1 MITVLRKEINL
12 FFSSLIGYLAVAVF
26 LVINS
31 IFLWV
36 LNDGSIL
43 GSGYAT
49 LDQFFII
56 SPWVFMFLIP
66 AITMRSFAEEFKT
79 GTIEILATKPISD
92 LQIVLGK
99 FLAGWALIII
109 ALLPSL
115 VYFYSIYQLADPIG
129 NVDVGAILGS
139 YIGLLLLGG
148 AYLAIGLWASS
159 LTDNQIVSFI
169 LAILLCFVFYAL
181 LDWIRAIETFAS
193 FDEVIAFIGLQAHYN
208 SVSQG
213 VIDTRDVIYF
223 LGFMLLFI
231 FITKTRL
238 ESRKW

>member
-12 FFSSLIGYLAVAVF
+12 FFSSLVGYMAVAVF
-26 LVINS
+26 LAINS

-99 FLAGWALIII
+99 FLAGWGLIII

-115 VYFYSIYQLADPIG
+115 VYFYSIYQLAQPVG
-129 NVDVGAILGS
+129 NVDVGAIIGS

-169 LAILLCFVFYAL
+169 LAILFCFVFYAL
-181 LDWIRAIETFAS
+181 LDWIRAIESFAA
-193 FDEVIAFIGLQAHYN
+193 FDEIIAFIGLQSHYN

-213 VIDTRDVIYF
+213 VLDTRDVIYF

-231 FITKTRL
+231 FITKTKL
-238 ESRKW
+238 ASRKW

>member
-12 FFSSLIGYLAVAVF
+12 FFSSLVGYMAVAVF
-26 LVINS
+26 LAINS

-115 VYFYSIYQLADPIG
+115 VYFYSIYQLAAPVG

-148 AYLAIGLWASS
+148 AYLVIGLWASS

-169 LAILLCFVFYAL
+169 LAILFCFVFYAL
-181 LDWIRAIETFAS
+181 LDWIRAIETFAP
-193 FDEVIAFIGLQAHYN
+193 FDEIIAFIGLQAHYN

-231 FITKTRL
+231 FITKTKL
-238 ESRKW
+238 ASRKW